1 MLEQI
6 NSVRFIPRV
15 FSLVSGLGKIQTI
28 KTFSFGRK
36 ESYAKLNSIL
46 APDTVQFSKLA
57 SD

>member
-6 NSVRFIPRV
+6 NAVKFIPHTI
-15 FSLVSGLGKIQTI
+15 SLVFGLGKIQTI

-46 APDTVQFSKLA
+46 APDTAVC
-57 SD
+57 

>member
-6 NSVRFIPRV
+6 NAVKFITRV
-15 FSLVSGLGKIQTI
+15 FSLVSGLGKM
-28 KTFSFGRK
+28 GRK

-46 APDTVQFSKLA
+46 APDTVQFAKLA

>member
-6 NSVRFIPRV
+6 NAVKFIPHTI
-15 FSLVSGLGKIQTI
+15 SLVFGLGKIQTI

-46 APDTVQFSKLA
+46 APDTVQFAKLA